1 MTPHLCYM
9 QDRVHTPYDY
19 ILYRFLYQLAWIAK
33 FSLCSPSALLH
44 LPSYIFPL
52 TSSALRHQPSDISPQ
67 TSAFRHQPSDISLQ
81 TSAIRHQPSAL
92 RHQPSAIFHLPS
104 ERDTH
109 PSPLYFPITV
119 ASAFPLAYYCY
130 TNSSAFSAVG

>member
-44 LPSYIFPL
+44 LTSSLLHLPSYIFRPQ
-52 TSSALRHQPSDISPQ
+52 TSALRHQPSDI
-67 TSAFRHQPSDISLQ
+67 L
-81 TSAIRHQPSAL
+81 
-92 RHQPSAIFHLPS
+92 
-104 ERDTH
+104 
-109 PSPLYFPITV
+109 
-119 ASAFPLAYYCY
+119 
-130 TNSSAFSAVG
+130 